1 MEYDEK
7 VTKAQMKLAEWAND
21 NQEPDEFATLSV
33 ADAHHLSEEQFRARF
48 CTVVRE
54 FIVEWGRRWT
64 EEDLPFLKGGRAPDT
79 FTTAEMK
86 EIVLANLYWFD
97 PDGRHPVPSDPPS
110 YSSKGDWI

>member
-1 MEYDEK
+1 MEYDEN

-21 NQEPDEFATLSV
+21 NQEPDEFATLSF

-64 EEDLPFLKGGRAPDT
+64 EEICRSLRGPCSRYVD
-79 FTTAEMK
+79 
-86 EIVLANLYWFD
+86 
-97 PDGRHPVPSDPPS
+97 DGRDEGDRSAEPVLV
-110 YSSKGDWI
+110 